1 MEGRYG
7 HKFRKC
13 AGPVDAHTRC
23 IAAQVAPACPAVAAI
38 TAGDVPFARNTVADL
53 EAADLL
59 AYFHDLAPVFVTDM
73 HRHRYGLAGPIVPP
87 DRKSVVEGMSVSIR
101 VDPGGTRIIK

>member
-1 MEGRYG
+1 MRGVTEGIENGCNLVGDIVGYLERIEGRYG
-7 HKFRKC
+7 QIFRKC

-59 AYFHDLAPVFVTDM
+59 AYFQ
-73 HRHRYGLAGPIVPP
+73 
-87 DRKSVVEGMSVSIR
+87 DRKS
-101 VDPGGTRIIK
+101 TRLNSSH